1 MKHAPRTTTTTFP
14 LGLVGDAARD
24 AKQRDPTRSST
35 RPDDGGVFLYF
46 DHEPNPDSAWT
57 PSRSACA
64 AHARLEWH
72 ARGAN
77 FWVRCGDRD
86 FGSVAATQGDDRVDV
101 DNIPTDVRR
110 ALEATVRNWI
120 LAALRRPGAVTTT
133 ACGTGNASYDI
144 TRIPLGVFARQ
155 ARDLVRRA
163 RAECKNSD
171 DASAISVDPRTD
183 EATIEGRSTF
193 NHTTGATAFD
203 SNLWLTAHWSVTEA
217 SEPDPVKRRD
227 MVIASVRD
235 TFREIVADLASERT
249 PMPLTPLGT
258 SLGAVIDEAVPLH
271 PSRPAWMQML
281 EDLALPDD
289 GPDDPAQPWQ
299 RPGTRRA
306 HVVAGEGNG
315 QIVTWRCKRVDGAI
329 VDISRDA
336 DGGWTTTRVEDA
348 PRPAVPIPVVAE
360 SLDLAVARA
369 IHELGQSLTVA
380 RIAVSPDA
388 VAGDHPAGP
397 GLRLALDQALAALTC
412 LRGAYERTV
421 ARG

>member
-1 MKHAPRTTTTTFP
+1 MKHLAPHSTCIDLP
-14 LGLVGDAARD
+14 LFGDEARD
-24 AKQRDPTRSST
+24 AVDRDPTR
-35 RPDDGGVFLYF
+35 GGVYLVKG
-46 DHEPNPDSAWT
+46 S
-57 PSRSACA
+57 PSNGFQEVARAELSWRARY
-64 AHARLEWH
+64 AH
-72 ARGAN
+72 

-86 FGSVAATQGDDRVDV
+86 FGSVAATMGDDRVDV
-101 DNIPTDVRR
+101 SVIPGDRR
-110 ALEATVRNWI
+110 AALEVMVRDWI
-120 LAALRRPGAVTTT
+120 LAALRRPGAVTTD
-133 ACGTGNASYDI
+133 GTRDATT

-171 DASAISVDPRTD
+171 DASAIFVDPRTD

-203 SNLWLTAHWSVTEA
+203 SNLWLTAQWSVTEA
-217 SEPDPVKRRD
+217 REPDPVKRRD

-235 TFREIVADLASERT
+235 TFHEIVADLALER
-249 PMPLTPLGT
+249 PPTPLDTG
-258 SLGAVIDEAVPLH
+258 LGAAIDEAVPLY

-289 GPDDPAQPWQ
+289 GVDDPGRPWLQ
-299 RPGTRRA
+299 PGTRRLRIEHPRTTWLCKRFDGTIA
-306 HVVAGEGNG
+306 AVTREDDGSWTTSKVDSDEQPTVPNVVA
-315 QIVTWRCKRVDGAI
+315 
-329 VDISRDA
+329 
-336 DGGWTTTRVEDA
+336 
-348 PRPAVPIPVVAE
+348 AE

-369 IHELGQSLTVA
+369 IHEFTQSLTVA

-397 GLRLALDQALAALTC
+397 GLRRALDQALAAVTC

>member
-1 MKHAPRTTTTTFP
+1 MKHAPRTTTFP
-14 LGLVGDAARD
+14 LGLEGDAARD
-24 AKQRDPTRSST
+24 AKERDPTRSSQSVT
-35 RPDDGGVFLYF
+35 PDDGGIVLFF
-46 DHEPNPDSAWT
+46 DGDCHRDDVD
-57 PSRSACA
+57 CA
-64 AHARLEWH
+64 AHVRLEWH
-72 ARGAN
+72 ARGGEH
-77 FWVRCGDRD
+77 FWVRCGTRD
-86 FGSVAATQGDDRVDV
+86 FGSASSSGHSRGSSDDGHGNVAATLGDDRLDV
-101 DNIPTDVRR
+101 SAIPHTRRAALEGDVRD
-110 ALEATVRNWI
+110 WI
-120 LAALRRPGAVTTT
+120 LAALRRPGTVTY
-133 ACGTGNASYDI
+133 AADTGI
-144 TRIPLGVFARQ
+144 TRIPLGIFARQ

-193 NHTTGATAFD
+193 NHTTGATVFD
-203 SNLWLTAHWSVTEA
+203 SYLWSTAHWSTTEA

-227 MVIASVRD
+227 MVIASVRAS
-235 TFREIVADLASERT
+235 FRDVVEGNSGWGEAIVVDAFRPTA
-249 PMPLTPLGT
+249 PP
-258 SLGAVIDEAVPLH
+258 A
-271 PSRPAWMQML
+271 RPAWMQML

-289 GPDDPAQPWQ
+289 RPDDIGRVWQ
-299 RPGTRRA
+299 ASGSRRPRIGADGTTFA
-306 HVVAGEGNG
+306 
-315 QIVTWRCKRVDGAI
+315 WRCERVDGTV

-369 IHELGQSLTVA
+369 IHELGQSLIVA

-421 ARG
+421 AR

>member
-1 MKHAPRTTTTTFP
+1 MKHLAPHSTCINLLLF
-14 LGLVGDAARD
+14 GDEARD
-24 AKQRDPTRSST
+24 AVDRDPTR
-35 RPDDGGVFLYF
+35 GGVYIVKASPGNGFQEHVRAELF
-46 DHEPNPDSAWT
+46 W
-57 PSRSACA
+57 R
-64 AHARLEWH
+64 
-72 ARGAN
+72 ARGEH

-101 DNIPTDVRR
+101 SAIPGDRRAALEGDVRD
-110 ALEATVRNWI
+110 WI
-120 LAALRRPGAVTTT
+120 LAALRRPGAVVTL
-133 ACGTGNASYDI
+133 AGVGL
-144 TRIPLGVFARQ
+144 TRIPLGIFARQ

-193 NHTTGATAFD
+193 NHTTGATAFN
-203 SNLWLTAHWSVTEA
+203 SNLWSTAHWSVTEA
-217 SEPDPVKRRD
+217 DEPDPVKRRD
-227 MVIASVRD
+227 MVVASVRD
-235 TFREIVADLASERT
+235 TFREMVADLGSER
-249 PMPLTPLGT
+249 PPTPLDTG
-258 SLGAVIDEAVPLH
+258 LGAAIDEAVPLH

-289 GPDDPAQPWQ
+289 VPDDSGQSWQ
-299 RPGTRRA
+299 GTGTRRA
-306 HVVAGEGNG
+306 VWSADGMVIAA
-315 QIVTWRCKRVDGAI
+315 WRCKRVDGTV

-336 DGGWTTTRVEDA
+336 DGGWTTARVEDA
-348 PRPAVPIPVVAE
+348 PRPAAPIPVAAE

-369 IHELGQSLTVA
+369 IHEFTQSLTVA

-397 GLRLALDQALAALTC
+397 GLRRALDQALAALTC

-421 ARG
+421 AHGR